1 MLKQAK
7 KRKFYGRAKDS
18 EPSTKI
24 GVVSVHSN
32 LLMVPIMRAKS
43 KTRKDN
49 IFSMVKERDLMSTE
63 VATGA
68 NGKMVKPTAKES

>member
-1 MLKQAK
+1 M
-7 KRKFYGRAKDS
+7 
-18 EPSTKI
+18 
-24 GVVSVHSN
+24 VSVHSN

-43 KTRKDN
+43 KTRKNN

-63 VATGA
+63 VAIGA

>member
-1 MLKQAK
+1 MPKLAK
-7 KRKFYGRAKDS
+7 KRKFYGRDKDS
-18 EPSTKI
+18 EPNTKI

-43 KTRKDN
+43 KTRKTN
-49 IFSMVKERDLMSTE
+49 IFSMVKERDLMSME

-68 NGKMVKPTAKES
+68 NGKMVKPTAMES